1 MNCMRRLCI
10 ILGWVPVLLLADA
23 KPDPKP
29 TAVPRAAKAPVIDGR
44 LDDPCWRQ
52 AARIQVRHPHDPKQA
67 APAVPAMTARVT
79 WDTDYLYL
87 AYDVTD
93 THLVALGTG
102 RATGPAQNRRPQ
114 AVEYAPEKNL
124 DLVEFFVA
132 LDSHRFF
139 WEIHHNAANHLNTLW
154 IELPT
159 AAQLAKIPKPG
170 YRHIKFHRDRHLP
183 DVGPRTLQR
192 ATQLKPKTDGTP
204 STPNQSNDRDTGYT
218 GELRLPWRGLAPDRK
233 TTPAAGTILS
243 LLAVQ
248 LNGVQGRA
256 IYHSSGDGLPNLMYH
271 YSAAH
276 WPTFQLTD

>member
-1 MNCMRRLCI
+1 MSRLGF
-10 ILGWVPVLLLADA
+10 ILACLPALLCAA
-23 KPDPKP
+23 PKP
-29 TAVPRAAKAPVIDGR
+29 TPLQYTAKAPVIDGR
-44 LDDPCWRQ
+44 LDETCWKQ
-52 AARIQVRHPHDPKQA
+52 AQPLHVAQPHDKTRKP
-67 APAVPAMTARVT
+67 PAQPPMIARAV
-79 WDTDYLYL
+79 WDENYLYL
-87 AYDVTD
+87 AYEVSD
-93 THLVALGTG
+93 THVVALGTG
-102 RATGPAQNRRPQ
+102 RETGPAQNRRPQ

-159 AAQLAKIPKPG
+159 AAQLAKISKPG

-183 DVGPRTLQR
+183 DDGPRTLQR

-204 STPNQSNDRDTGYT
+204 STPNQPNDRDTGYT